1 MAGKNWEHMSF
12 EKKLARLEEIVRLM
26 EQGDTPLQASLALYT
41 EGAELIRACAKE
53 LDEAEQSVKQLK
65 KGPNGP
71 LEKPMEDDLDD
82 DEYYGLCSGI

>member
-1 MAGKNWEHMSF
+1 MAGKKLDSMSF

-26 EQGDTPLQASLALYT
+26 EQGDAPLNTSLKLYS
-41 EGAELIRACAKE
+41 EGAELIRSCVKE
-53 LDEAEQSVKQLK
+53 LDEAEQSVMHLK
-65 KGPNGP
+65 KGPKGP

>member
-1 MAGKNWEHMSF
+1 MSGKKLESMSF

-26 EQGDTPLQASLALYT
+26 EQGDAALKTSLALYT
-41 EGAELIRACAKE
+41 EGAALIRDCARE
-53 LDEAEQSVKQLK
+53 LDEAEQSVKHLK

-71 LEKPMEDDLDD
+71 LLKPMEDDLDD